1 MSHRSLFA
9 FLKTTTLYIIRKACP
24 SAAGLIAAGA
34 LAGCGGAA
42 PPTPVRIIVPPT
54 RTPAAAIPV
63 VVATTAVAP
72 PASTPLP
79 AIQPTLQPT
88 SPAEASPTA
97 AQTPR
102 PPTATP
108 GLLPSPQP
116 GGTAVAN
123 RVTPAPRPTATPR
136 PSACVNVTFDELRK
150 KGPRPAQL
158 ESLADGACVSVRFAS
173 GDETRYVWHPAGARF
188 APGSSM
194 YVRWKDG
201 LVSVFKKDGV
211 LKTNEYYRGRQ
222 QELALQQENG
232 KYKLPASGSF
242 VFSLDGDSLVVGL
255 VDTLIRA
262 R

>member
-9 FLKTTTLYIIRKACP
+9 FARTTTLNIIRGAGR
-24 SAAGLIAAGA
+24 AGAGLVAAGA

-54 RTPAAAIPV
+54 RTPAAAVPV
-63 VVATTAVAP
+63 LVATAAIA
-72 PASTPLP
+72 PASATPAP
-79 AIQPTLQPT
+79 TAQPTGQVEALP
-88 SPAEASPTA
+88 SVAE
-97 AQTPR
+97 TPR
-102 PPTATP
+102 VSTPTATAP
-108 GLLPSPQP
+108 PVPQA
-116 GGTAVAN
+116 GGAAVAN
-123 RVTPAPRPTATPR
+123 RAAATPRPTATPR
-136 PSACVNVTFDELRK
+136 ASACVNVTFDELRK
-150 KGPRPAQL
+150 KGPRPAAL
-158 ESLADGACVSVRFAS
+158 ETLADGACVSVRFAS

-201 LVSVFKKDGV
+201 LVSVFRKDGV

-222 QELALQQENG
+222 QELALLQENG

>member
-9 FLKTTTLYIIRKACP
+9 TLKTTTLWIIRRSGRAG
-24 SAAGLIAAGA
+24 AGLIAVSA

-54 RTPAAAIPV
+54 RTPAVAIPV
-63 VVATTAVAP
+63 LVATAAVAP
-72 PASTPLP
+72 PVATPP
-79 AIQPTLQPT
+79 PTAQPTPQV
-88 SPAEASPTA
+88 EASPTA
-97 AQTPR
+97 VETPR
-102 PPTATP
+102 VPTATP
-108 GLLPSPQP
+108 TPIPSPQSAS
-116 GGTAVAN
+116 TAVAN
-123 RVTPAPRPTATPR
+123 RAAPTARPTATPR
-136 PSACVNVTFDELRK
+136 ASACVQVTFDELRK

-158 ESLADGACVSVRFAS
+158 EPLADGACVSVRFAS
-173 GDETRYVWHPAGARF
+173 GDETRYIWHPAGARF
-188 APGSSM
+188 APGTSM

-211 LKTNEYYRGRQ
+211 LKTNEFYRGRQ
-222 QELALQQENG
+222 QELALLQEDG

-242 VFSLDGDSLVVGL
+242 VFGLDVDGNVVGL

>member
-9 FLKTTTLYIIRKACP
+9 TLKTTTLYIIRKSGRAG
-24 SAAGLIAAGA
+24 AALMATGA
-34 LAGCGGAA
+34 LAGCGGTA

-63 VVATTAVAP
+63 LVATAAIAP
-72 PASTPLP
+72 PVATP
-79 AIQPTLQPT
+79 
-88 SPAEASPTA
+88 
-97 AQTPR
+97 
-102 PPTATP
+102 PPTAQPTP
-108 GLLPSPQP
+108 QAEPSSTAVDILRTPTATATPIPSPQSANP
-116 GGTAVAN
+116 ASAN
-123 RVTPAPRPTATPR
+123 RAAPTPRPTATPR
-136 PSACVNVTFDELRK
+136 ASACVQVTFDELRK
-150 KGPRPAQL
+150 KGPRPAAL
-158 ESLADGACVSVRFAS
+158 ETLPDGACVNVRFAS

-201 LVSVFKKDGV
+201 LVSVFKKDGA
-211 LKTNEYYRGRQ
+211 LKTNEFYRGRQ
-222 QELALQQENG
+222 QELALLQEDG

-242 VFSLDGDSLVVGL
+242 VFTLDGDSLVVGL

>member
-97 AQTPR
+97 AKTPR

-116 GGTAVAN
+116 GGTAVSN
-123 RVTPAPRPTATPR
+123 RSRLLTGSCRTGDRA
-136 PSACVNVTFDELRK
+136 ACRRAFACR
-150 KGPRPAQL
+150 
-158 ESLADGACVSVRFAS
+158 DGRAVAI
-173 GDETRYVWHPAGARF
+173 
-188 APGSSM
+188 
-194 YVRWKDG
+194 
-201 LVSVFKKDGV
+201 GV
-211 LKTNEYYRGRQ
+211 G
-222 QELALQQENG
+222 
-232 KYKLPASGSF
+232 
-242 VFSLDGDSLVVGL
+242 
-255 VDTLIRA
+255 
-262 R
+262 

>member
-9 FLKTTTLYIIRKACP
+9 TFKTTTLWIIRGSWRA
-24 SAAGLIAAGA
+24 SAGLIAASA

-63 VVATTAVAP
+63 LVATAAIAP
-72 PASTPLP
+72 PVATPMP
-79 AIQPTLQPT
+79 TAQPVP
-88 SPAEASPTA
+88 PVEASPTA
-97 AQTPR
+97 VETPR
-102 PPTATP
+102 VPTATAAP
-108 GLLPSPQP
+108 IPSPQSAS
-116 GGTAVAN
+116 TAVVN
-123 RVTPAPRPTATPR
+123 RAAPTLRPTATPR
-136 PSACVNVTFDELRK
+136 ASACVQVTFDELRK
-150 KGPRPAQL
+150 KGPRPAAL
-158 ESLADGACVSVRFAS
+158 ETLPDGACVSVRFAS

-201 LVSVFKKDGV
+201 LVSVFKKDGL
-211 LKTNEYYRGRQ
+211 LKTNEFYRGRQ
-222 QELALQQENG
+222 QELALLQEDG

-242 VFSLDGDSLVVGL
+242 VFSLDGDSNVVGL

>member
-9 FLKTTTLYIIRKACP
+9 FSKTTTLNIIREACRA
-24 SAAGLIAAGA
+24 SAGLIAAGA
-34 LAGCGGAA
+34 LAGCAGAA

-54 RTPAAAIPV
+54 RTPAVAIPV
-63 VVATTAVAP
+63 LVATAAVAP
-72 PASTPLP
+72 PVSTP
-79 AIQPTLQPT
+79 
-88 SPAEASPTA
+88 
-97 AQTPR
+97 
-102 PPTATP
+102 PPTAQPTP
-108 GLLPSPQP
+108 QVEAQPAATETPRMPAAPPASIPTPQAGAAP
-116 GGTAVAN
+116 IAN
-123 RVTPAPRPTATPR
+123 RATPLPRPTATLR
-136 PSACVNVTFDELRK
+136 ASACVNVTFDELRK

-158 ESLADGACVSVRFAS
+158 ESLSDGACVSIRFAS

-211 LKTNEYYRGRQ
+211 LKTNEFYRGRQ
-222 QELALQQENG
+222 QELALLTENG

-242 VFSLDGDSLVVGL
+242 VFSLDGDSLVLGL